1 MTRSTTVHLLFA
13 SAVVLICAR
22 PSLAQ
27 IGPVPSLADPR
38 PDPLLLAPVINA
50 QTQVRVAGAVEGR
63 RSKVDAADYV
73 VAGRLTLWP
82 PTGSAVSFDVAVRT
96 VPDTLSPFR
105 AGFTGTFK
113 LFELIGD
120 VPTNTGAT
128 LTLDC
133 VNCPRGSR
141 ISGGMHLE
149 DVSLVPAY
157 APYAVSIL
165 DPKVDPVLDPKIDPV
180 IDPKVDSM
188 ITLPVITSSSQLQ
201 IAGVVHATRGFTD
214 NDGLPLGST
223 MAGRL
228 TVQFPDGGS
237 RWFDITFTTIHDKDV
252 PARMGFNS
260 VISPALIGDTPT
272 NSSATI
278 TLACVNCP
286 RGAVI
291 NAGVYVEEIS
301 LVGHPAFLPYVVG
314 LTPSVPDPIPMR
326 RGAQ

>member
-1 MTRSTTVHLLFA
+1 MTRSTTVHLLLV

-38 PDPLLLAPVINA
+38 LDPLLLAPVINA
-50 QTQVRVAGAVEGR
+50 QTQVRVAGAVQGR
-63 RSKVDAADYV
+63 RSIVDAADYV

-82 PTGSAVSFDVAVRT
+82 PTGSAVSFDVALRT

-105 AGFTGTFK
+105 AGFTGTIK

-120 VPTNTGAT
+120 VPANTGAT

-157 APYAVSIL
+157 ASYAVS
-165 DPKVDPVLDPKIDPV
+165 VLDPIDPV
-180 IDPKVDSM
+180 IDLKIDPIIDSRTDSM
-188 ITLPVITSSSQLQ
+188 IPLPVITSSSQLQ
-201 IAGVVHATRGFTD
+201 VVGVVHATRGFID

-228 TVQFPDGGS
+228 TVQFPDGAS

-252 PARMGFNS
+252 PARMGFNG
-260 VISPALIGDTPT
+260 VISPALIGETPT
-272 NSSATI
+272 NSSAI
-278 TLACVNCP
+278 LTLACVNCP
-286 RGAVI
+286 RGALI

-301 LVGHPAFLPYVVG
+301 LVGHPSFLPYVVG
-314 LTPSVPDPIPMR
+314 STPSVPDPTPMR
-326 RGAQ
+326 RAAQ